1 MQRLGIQLVNGG
13 GQNIAGSSIY
23 LTVMLVDMAAVQT
36 IDMPT
41 AGTPNPLGPP
51 ATVTITLT
59 TPSGQTKVSQ
69 AAMTPDGTTNGLY
82 NYTYPSS
89 STDELGYWYGNFN
102 FADGVGNVGI
112 APSRPIFQMVGV

>member
-1 MQRLGIQLVNGG
+1 MLNGG

-23 LTVMLVDMAAVQT
+23 FTVMLVDMAAVQT
-36 IDMPT
+36 IDQPT

-69 AAMTPDGTTNGLY
+69 SSMTADTGTNGLY

-89 STDELGYWYGNFN
+89 STDELGYWYASFN

-112 APSRPIFQMVGV
+112 APSRPIFHMVSQ